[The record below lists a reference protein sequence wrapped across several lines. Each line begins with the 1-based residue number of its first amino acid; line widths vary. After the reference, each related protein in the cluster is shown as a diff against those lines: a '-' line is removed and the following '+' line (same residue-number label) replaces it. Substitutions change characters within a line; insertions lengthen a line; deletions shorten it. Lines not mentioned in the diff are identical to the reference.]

1 MSRVKHDHEAILA
14 SAKANPGVWIRTGM
28 RSGGW
33 TKQKYK
39 DSGCEVKSHTN
50 RQGDHI
56 VWIRYNGAPTLPFPE
71 VSNAF
76 ERCMSIPTLTAG
88 VTITVDITQFP
99 TEHLARL
106 MRAVDVLN
114 GRKA

>member
-1 MSRVKHDHEAILA
+1 MPRVKHDHASMLA

-39 DSGCEVKSHTN
+39 DNGCEVESRSD
-50 RQGDHI
+50 RQGNRV
-56 VWIRYNGAPTLPFPE
+56 VWIRYNGAPTLPFGDPTDT
-71 VSNAF
+71 A
-76 ERCMSIPTLTAG
+76 RRMSIPTLTDG
-88 VTITVDITQFP
+88 VTINVDITKFA